1 MKRFTAALTAL
12 AVCIAAAGATKGE
25 SITLK
30 TAQKT
35 VLNVTVDGNPVKVTR
50 YVDNYVTQPN
60 RPEDQKI
67 NIYIPEN
74 ATKASP
80 ILFYVNNAGWQANT
94 YPENTITDGQD
105 YDGTDNKV
113 GVALKEGYV
122 VVSYG
127 GRSRSNGLTG
137 SQYLGHS
144 PAIMVDTKAAIR
156 YLRFNKKALPAGD
169 TEKIIITGTSGG
181 GALSTVIAASGNSPD
196 YFEGLYEIGA
206 AGITRA
212 KDGSYI
218 SAPGVGDNVFG
229 VIAYCP
235 ITDLGHSCYGY
246 EWLFGPT
253 RKVMYLTGEMNY
265 SYADE
270 KTVLEASDALAALYG
285 PYLNSLGL
293 KDEKGNAINE
303 GNLREY
309 ITLLMKEEIDKTIA
323 EIGIDQMKQDLEQE
337 IRMRGFGGPRG
348 GQGGPQGQRPMMG
361 PGGPQGPQ
369 GQGGPQGG
377 PQGGQRPQ
385 MGPNGPAGAQAQTAA
400 QHRVNNGWLTF
411 NEDGSYNYDLD
422 KHLYYLAKYTTLKVA
437 PSFSNTGLYNG
448 SQNEDNLFGT
458 KEQEYAPF
466 NAWSWNHD
474 SRKNNVGLDDTG
486 LTWDQYLQTG
496 EGKALLKEI
505 KMTCAMEYLL
515 ENTSDTAPYWYVRH
529 GMDDRDNSFAVET
542 TLFYSVRT
550 SPKVKAHN
558 VGFAWLKPHS
568 GDYDVP
574 EAYAWLKGVLGK

>member
-1 MKRFTAALTAL
+1 MALKS
-12 AVCIAAAGATKGE
+12 AV
-25 SITLK
+25 
-30 TAQKT
+30 KT
-35 VLNVTVDGNPVKVTR
+35 VLNVSVDGNPVKVVR
-50 YVDNYVTQPN
+50 YVGTYVTNPN

-67 NIYIPEN
+67 NIYIPAN

-94 YPENTITDGQD
+94 YPENTIRDGQD
-105 YDGTDNKV
+105 YDGANNKV

-127 GRSRSNGLTG
+127 GRSRSNGLTDG
-137 SQYLGHS
+137 KYLGHS

-169 TEKIIITGTSGG
+169 TDKIIVTGTSGG

-206 AGITRA
+206 AGISKA
-212 KDGSYI
+212 KDGSYV
-218 SAPGVGDNVFG
+218 STLGDNVLG

-253 RKVMYLTGEMNY
+253 RKVMYLTGEMKY
-265 SYADE
+265 GYADE
-270 KTVLEASDALAALYG
+270 RTVLEASDALAAMYV
-285 PYLNSLGL
+285 PYLDGLGL
-293 KDEKGNAINE
+293 KDEKGNSINS
-303 GNLREY
+303 GNLRDY
-309 ITLLMKEEIDKTIA
+309 ITVLMKEEIDKTIA
-323 EIGIDQMKQDLEQE
+323 ELGVDKMKEDVEQE
-337 IRMRGFGGPRG
+337 IRARR
-348 GQGGPQGQRPMMG
+348 R
-361 PGGPQGPQ
+361 
-369 GQGGPQGG
+369 
-377 PQGGQRPQ
+377 
-385 MGPNGPAGAQAQTAA
+385 T
-400 QHRVNNGWLTF
+400 NNGWLVF
-411 NEDGSYNYDLD
+411 NDDGSYTYDLD
-422 KHLYYLAKYTTLKVA
+422 KHLYYVAKYTALKVA
-437 PSFSNTGLYNG
+437 PSFSNVGLYDNNM
-448 SQNEDNLFGT
+448 NEDNLFGT
-458 KEQEYAPF
+458 KDQEYAPF

-474 SRKNNVGLDDTG
+474 SVKNSVGLDDTG
-486 LTWDQYLQTG
+486 LTWDQYMATG
-496 EGKALLKEI
+496 EGKALAKEI

-515 ENTSDTAPYWYVRH
+515 ENTADVAPYWYVRH

-550 SPKVKAHN
+550 SPKVKSGN

-574 EAYAWLKGVLGK
+574 EAYPWLKEVLSK

>member
-1 MKRFTAALTAL
+1 MKKITLALLAL
-12 AVCIAAAGATKGE
+12 AVCFTAGAASKGQ
-25 SITLK
+25 SIALK
-30 TAQKT
+30 SAQKT
-35 VLNVTVDGNPVKVTR
+35 VLNVSVDGTPVKVTR
-50 YVDNYVTQPN
+50 YTGTYVTQPN

-67 NIYIPEN
+67 NVYIPAG

-94 YPENTITDGQD
+94 YPEYTIVDGQD
-105 YDGTDNKV
+105 YDGTNNKV

-127 GRSRSNGLTG
+127 GRSRSNGLTDG
-137 SQYLGHS
+137 KYLGHS

-156 YLRFNKKALPAGD
+156 YLRYNKKALPAGD
-169 TEKIIITGTSGG
+169 TDKIIVTGTSGG

-196 YFEGLYEIGA
+196 YFEGLYEVGA
-206 AGITRA
+206 AGISKA
-212 KDGSYI
+212 KDGSYV
-218 SAPGVGDNVFG
+218 STLGDNVFG

-253 RKVMYLTGEMNY
+253 RKIMYLTGEMNY

-270 KTVLEASDALAALYG
+270 KTVLEASDALAAMYI
-285 PYLNSLGL
+285 PYLNGLGL
-293 KDEKGNAINE
+293 KDENGNPINDKT
-303 GNLREY
+303 LRDY
-309 ITLLMKEEIDKTIA
+309 ITVLMKEEIDKTIA
-323 EIGIDQMKQDLEQE
+323 EIGVDQMKQDLEQE
-337 IRMRGFGGPRG
+337 IRARRFGGGGPQGGPNGGRP
-348 GQGGPQGQRPMMG
+348 GQGGPQGMRQ
-361 PGGPQGPQ
+361 GGP

-377 PQGGQRPQ
+377 PQGGSQGPQ
-385 MGPNGPAGAQAQTAA
+385 GQNAQSGTPA

-411 NEDGSYNYDLD
+411 NEDGTYNYNLD
-422 KHLYYLAKYTTLKVA
+422 KHLYYLAKYTALKVA
-437 PSFSNTGLYNG
+437 PSFSNVGLYDNNM
-448 SQNEDNLFGT
+448 NEDNLFGA
-458 KEQEYAPF
+458 KDQEYAPF
-466 NAWSWNHD
+466 NAWSWNNDKRHN
-474 SRKNNVGLDDTG
+474 SVGLDDTG
-486 LTWDQYLQTG
+486 LTWEEYLKTD

-515 ENTSDTAPYWYVRH
+515 ENTADVAPYWYVRH
-529 GMDDRDNSFAVET
+529 GMDDRDNSFAVEA
-542 TLFYSVRT
+542 TLFCSVRT

-574 EAYAWLKGVLGK
+574 EAYGWLKAVLAK